1 MMKHFNTTFTYL
13 GSEITISA
21 SVSDKYED
29 RDRFKAVV
37 ASDWMTHWLR
47 DYGIFNIR
55 CIHAQ
60 ELKQVSKKE
69 TVKWAETVKQME
81 EAEKRF
87 EALPNSTEKLVMAM
101 YASRD
106 AIKVQR

>member
-1 MMKHFNTTFTYL
+1 MTKHFNTTFTYL

-29 RDRFKAVV
+29 RDSFKAVV

-47 DYGIFNIR
+47 SYGIFNIR
-55 CIHAQ
+55 CIHTKN
-60 ELKQVSKKE
+60 LKQVSKKE
-69 TVKWAETVKQME
+69 TVKWAETVSQME

-87 EALPNSTEKLVMAM
+87 SEMPESTEKLVMAM

-106 AIKVQR
+106 AIKIQK